1 MKSCFHT
8 KVVGVTFT
16 NAQNIIPKLKPDMGL
31 KLVRQHDNPY
41 DSNAIAVFFANH
53 HLGYLP
59 KAVSQKLAPLIDSGS
74 CWKVTVANITGGHDG
89 EYYGINISL
98 QRTEL
103 I

>member
-74 CWKVTVANITGGHDG
+74 CRKVTVANITGG
-89 EYYGINISL
+89 YNNTFYGLNIKIQL
-98 QRTEL
+98 ND
-103 I
+103 